1 MRVQTCYLTQR
12 ALEQRTK
19 GCGLHRVAKAIQSF
33 LKRFDFLCCSQIIG
47 RKKSF
52 SSFFLI
58 FLFFFST
65 NLSLADKNL
74 LKIELLVMEE
84 LRIKEILQKK
94 MKFQFL
100 LWPWQQDHDW
110 SALWLVQMIHPNIFS
125 EYPPAASKNI
135 LHYHVSPETNAQTNG
150 ILTFGHTSN

>member
-58 FLFFFST
+58 FHFFFST

-94 MKFQFL
+94 KKNGIPVPPL
-100 LWPWQQDHDW
+100 
-110 SALWLVQMIHPNIFS
+110 ALTTGSWLVSPLSCPNDT
-125 EYPPAASKNI
+125 SKHI
-135 LHYHVSPETNAQTNG
+135 
-150 ILTFGHTSN
+150 